1 VWQGSRKLDDATL
14 IGKWL
19 SNHIRFQQEE
29 SAMGTKVLQKLLVA
43 LLVLSAVAFPALAQ
57 DMPPLPGEEII
68 GGLDAPRGIAFDGA
82 GNLIV
87 AVAGNGGETQLT
99 LPSPEGESVM
109 QLGLTGRIVSVA
121 PDGTSADLIPGFP
134 SYAAPGETTGLY
146 RAIPNGD
153 SLWVI
158 FSGTG
163 PQTVGAFWTDTI
175 AEIDMTTM
183 ATVNV
188 INFNG
193 FEAANDPDGNGYD
206 SNVTDLAWGADG
218 TMYIVN
224 AGMNA
229 LLSWTEAD
237 GLATVAAWP
246 DNSVPTAVEVAD
258 DGSLYVGFLGAELAP
273 GAGKVEHWADGEL
286 VETFGGLNA
295 VTDIL
300 LDGDT
305 LYAVEL
311 VLFTEEGPGPGRVVT
326 VNAEGAT
333 PVVEGLLAP
342 FALAQDAEGA
352 LYVSYGTIAFAP
364 GMTGGVLKLDI

>member
-1 VWQGSRKLDDATL
+1 
-14 IGKWL
+14 
-19 SNHIRFQQEE
+19 
-29 SAMGTKVLQKLLVA
+29 
-43 LLVLSAVAFPALAQ
+43 
-57 DMPPLPGEEII
+57 
-68 GGLDAPRGIAFDGA
+68 
-82 GNLIV
+82 
-87 AVAGNGGETQLT
+87 
-99 LPSPEGESVM
+99 
-109 QLGLTGRIVSVA
+109 
-121 PDGTSADLIPGFP
+121 
-134 SYAAPGETTGLY
+134 
-146 RAIPNGD
+146 
-153 SLWVI
+153 
-158 FSGTG
+158 
-163 PQTVGAFWTDTI
+163 
-175 AEIDMTTM
+175 
-183 ATVNV
+183 
-188 INFNG
+188 
-193 FEAANDPDGNGYD
+193 
-206 SNVTDLAWGADG
+206 
-218 TMYIVN
+218 
-224 AGMNA
+224 MNA